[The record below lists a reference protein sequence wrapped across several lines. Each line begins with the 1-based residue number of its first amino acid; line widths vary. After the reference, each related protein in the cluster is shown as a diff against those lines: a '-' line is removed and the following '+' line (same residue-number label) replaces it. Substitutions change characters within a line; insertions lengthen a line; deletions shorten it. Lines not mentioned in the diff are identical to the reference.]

1 MINNENQV
9 IEIMPTLLVG
19 DSSFDAGSI
28 PFCTLCI
35 ELDDRHIRF
44 CIVRD
49 EKMELIWVE
58 DYSFDRILEASDV
71 FEKLKKIF
79 SAHTRWSGQSWKN
92 VRISFNSAAFSLI
105 PDLIFDPASV
115 TDYLSFALGTAI
127 PAGEKVL
134 YHEVPLVHAQNV
146 FSVPQAWHEWM
157 INHFGTSNITFYHLT
172 GPLIIGALVSH
183 AEYEELRIVSVY
195 FEKDNFFLVVSE
207 SKQLLF
213 CNRFRFSTVQ
223 ELAYII
229 LFTLNQL
236 ELLPEEIKV
245 IGYGDVTAGS
255 ETFAEL
261 SRFFPNLQIGK
272 GPTTL
277 KYSGQC
283 ADVPGHKY
291 FGLFN
296 TYLLSS

>member
-1 MINNENQV
+1 MVNHENQV
-9 IEIMPTLLVG
+9 IEVIPTLLVG
-19 DSSFDAGSI
+19 DNTFDAASI

-35 ELDDRHIRF
+35 EVDDRHIRF

-49 EKMELIWVE
+49 EKMELIWLE
-58 DYSFDRILEASDV
+58 DYSSDKV
-71 FEKLKKIF
+71 LDPSEVSDKLKKIF
-79 SAHTRWSGQSWKN
+79 TGHMLWSAQSWKN
-92 VRISFNSAAFSLI
+92 VLISVNSAAFSLI
-105 PDLIFDPASV
+105 PDLIFDQQSSA
-115 TDYLSFALGTAI
+115 DYLTFALGNAV

-134 YHEVPLVHAQNV
+134 HHELPLVHAQNI
-146 FSVPQAWHEWM
+146 FSVPEIWYEWM
-157 INHFGTSNITFYHLT
+157 SNHFGSSTVTFYHLT
-172 GPLIIGALVSH
+172 GPLIIGALVTH
-183 AEYEELRIVSVY
+183 AEYQELRIASVY
-195 FEKDNFFLVVSE
+195 FERDNFFLVVSE
-207 SKQLLF
+207 SQQLLF

-223 ELAYII
+223 ELAYIL

-236 ELLPEEIKV
+236 ELAPEEMKV
-245 IGYGDVTAGS
+245 ICYGEITVGS
-255 ETFAEL
+255 EPYTEL

-277 KYSGQC
+277 KYSKQC